1 MMPLVSVNLVVRN
14 GEKYIRGCL
23 NAILNQTYEN
33 LELTVFDNN
42 SDDVT
47 KEIVK
52 MVQQV
57 HHKEFPRFRLV
68 ENKVNYNFGTGQ
80 NRCAELTKGEY
91 ILGLC
96 VDVFP
101 DKDFI
106 KNAVAV
112 MEADKKI
119 GALQAKIYKIAHLEV
134 QPPSGAD
141 WQKTNIID
149 TTGFEIYRSRRIVNR
164 GHGEEDKGQFNK
176 AEEIFSYEGACPF
189 FRRAALEDTAVP
201 VSSAVPTGR
210 QANGNKEYHD
220 EDFWWYADDIDFGWR
235 LRLFGWK
242 SFFAPNVI
250 AYHDRSTTKRL
261 SKGYWDFI
269 KMRRELP
276 ALKKRLD
283 WQNTQLTFIK
293 NDVCANVARDFF
305 PFFKRQFSLFV
316 YFLIFEQ
323 STLFAIPKI
332 LLMLPRMLK
341 KRRYIMKNKKASA
354 EEMRKW
360 FK

>member
-1 MMPLVSVNLVVRN
+1 MPLVSVNLVVRN

-23 NAILNQTYEN
+23 NAVLNQSYEN

-42 SDDVT
+42 SDDKT

-91 ILGLC
+91 ILALC

-119 GALQAKIYKIAHLEV
+119 GALQAKIYKMVCSKPNLAASL
-134 QPPSGAD
+134 PSREKD
-141 WQKTNIID
+141 ECLKTNIID
-149 TTGFEIYRSRRIVNR
+149 TAGFEIYRSRRVVNR
-164 GHGEEDKGQFNK
+164 GHGEEDKGQFDK

-189 FRRAALEDTAVP
+189 FRRAALEDAAVL
-201 VSSAVPTGR
+201 SSAADGR
-210 QANGNKEYHD
+210 KEYHD
-220 EDFWWYADDIDFGWR
+220 EDFWWYADDIDLGWR

-242 SFFAPNVI
+242 SFFAPDVI

-261 SKGYWDFI
+261 SKGRWDFI

-283 WQNTQLTFIK
+283 WQNTQLTFLK
-293 NDVCANVARDFF
+293 NDICANVVKDFF
-305 PFFKRQFSLFV
+305 PFFKRQFSLFI

-323 STLFAIPKI
+323 STLLAIPKI

-354 EEMRKW
+354 EEMGRW

>member
-1 MMPLVSVNLVVRN
+1 MIPLVSVNLVVRN
-14 GEKYIRGCL
+14 GEKYVRGCL
-23 NAILNQTYEN
+23 SAVLNQTYGN

-42 SDDVT
+42 STDGT
-47 KEIVK
+47 KEIVR
-52 MVQQV
+52 
-57 HHKEFPRFRLV
+57 KEFPRFRLI
-68 ENKVNYNFGTGQ
+68 ENNVNYNFGTGQ
-80 NRCAELTKGEY
+80 NRCAGLTKGEY

-96 VDVFP
+96 VDVFL

-119 GALQAKIYKIAHLEV
+119 GALQAKIYKMACDLEAT
-134 QPPSGAD
+134 PPSRKNECR
-141 WQKTNIID
+141 KTNIID
-149 TTGFEIYRSRRIVNR
+149 TAGFEIYRSRRIVNR

-176 AEEIFSYEGACPF
+176 SEEIFSYEGACPF
-189 FRRAALEDTAVP
+189 FRRAALEDAAVP
-201 VSSAVPTGR
+201 SSAADGH
-210 QANGNKEYHD
+210 KEFHD
-220 EDFWWYADDIDFGWR
+220 EDFWWYADDIDLGWR

-242 SFFAPNVI
+242 SFFAPDVI

-261 SKGYWDFI
+261 SKGYRDFV

-283 WQNTQLTFIK
+283 WQNTQLTLLK
-293 NDVCANVARDFF
+293 NDICANVLKDFF
-305 PFFKRQFSLFV
+305 PFFRRQFSLFV

-323 STLFAIPKI
+323 STLPAIPKI

-341 KRRYIMKNKKASA
+341 KRRYIIKYKRASA
-354 EEMRKW
+354 EEMERW
-360 FK
+360 FR